1 MRFCKGHGTG
11 NDFVILPDPDA
22 ALDLTGG
29 LVAAICDRRT
39 GIGADGVLRV
49 VPTAAEPEV
58 AAQVSGARWF
68 MDYRNADGSVAEMCG
83 NGVRVFARYLVE
95 SGLMQAGEFAVA
107 TRAGLRT
114 VALADDG
121 AGGEVT
127 VDMGAPRLE
136 GTAVATIGGRAMHG
150 VRVDVGNP
158 HLACLTTDP
167 LRGFDLGV
175 PPEVSAELFPRGVN
189 VELLRDL
196 GARTLQMRVHER
208 GSGETLSC
216 GTGVVAAAAAAADA
230 AGEPTGRWR
239 VEVPGGTLTVDLDGR
254 TALLRGPAVLVADG
268 EIRPAALGAAAAVR

>member
-11 NDFVILPDPDA
+11 NDFVVLPDPDGE
-22 ALDLTGG
+22 LDLTAE

-58 AAQVSGARWF
+58 AAQAPGAPWF
-68 MDYRNADGSVAEMCG
+68 MDYRNADGSIAEMCG
-83 NGVRVFARYLVE
+83 NGIRVFARYLADT
-95 SGLMQAGEFAVA
+95 GLMAGGAFAVA
-107 TRAGLRT
+107 TRAGPRR
-114 VALADDG
+114 VVLADDG
-121 AGGEVT
+121 AVT
-127 VDMGAPRLE
+127 VDMGAPRLD
-136 GTAVATIGGRAMHG
+136 GTAIATVGGRAMHG

-158 HLACLTTDP
+158 HLACMTTDP
-167 LRGFDLGV
+167 LRGFDLGA
-175 PPEVSAELFPRGVN
+175 PPVVSAEQFPDGVN
-189 VELLRDL
+189 VELLCAVGGHALR
-196 GARTLQMRVHER
+196 MRVHER

-230 AGEPTGRWR
+230 AGETTGRWR

-268 EIRPAALGAAAAVR
+268 EIRLAALADAVAIR